1 MQTET
6 RYRVEAHNR
15 YTREYIE
22 TTRQEFRTLDQARE
36 YERHLGTGE
45 GYKVHVFE
53 ITYPANRI
61 TLTLN
66 ADQVDALYRA
76 IKIHNMSYEGV
87 DEKELDGTGVLE
99 AITELQKI
107 ETKLDRATGNN

>member
-1 MQTET
+1 MQTQT

-22 TTRQEFRTLDQARE
+22 TTRREFRTLDQARE
-36 YERHLGTGE
+36 YERQLGTGE
-45 GYKVHVFE
+45 GYTVHVFQV
-53 ITYPANRI
+53 TYPASRV

-66 ADQVDALYRA
+66 AEQVNALYRA
-76 IKIHNMSYEGV
+76 IEIHNMSYDGV
-87 DEKELDGTGVLE
+87 DEEELDGTGVIE
-99 AITELQKI
+99 AIAELKKI